1 MRALVPRKI
10 SYYVLIGFLTGLILR
25 YFMLFYKGTFDMDA
39 YSEWGKKTLESGL
52 VKSYGGIYFPFQY
65 QIFEVC
71 AWIAM
76 RLGSSLITVLKSSNL
91 LFDVGTFLL
100 LLLLLKRQQSN
111 PVYALLY
118 WLHPWFLSVFSLGY
132 IDFHFTF
139 FVVLSLY
146 CLRGD
151 TVRDYLLSGI
161 PLGLAFV
168 MKPQAQIL
176 VVAAFFYAMCHY
188 ARTRAIRPLGMLVG
202 PVSLFLAYEAY
213 FTASLFSELRRKAL
227 YVLPLSYL
235 NVTNVFPCLTG
246 QMLNIWYPIAYSLK
260 RRGDPIYSVS
270 DQILLLPHLSARWT
284 AATIVLVVL
293 AFHVL
298 RVERDVKAT
307 VGNKF
312 IRMFGVATLLVPF
325 IMTSAHENHLF
336 LGSVFLVLFI
346 ATDFPPSF
354 KLAAYILLAIQFLNI
369 YGLYGEH
376 PSGIALFL
384 RRRYSEELAVV
395 YSLISTVCFALV
407 FKYLIPRERS
417 VVKSSGQAL

>member
-1 MRALVPRKI
+1 MLMARKI
-10 SYYVLIGFLTGLILR
+10 RYYVLIGFLTGLIIR
-25 YFMLFYKGTFDMDA
+25 YFMLFYKGVFDMDA
-39 YSEWGKKTLESGL
+39 YSDWGKRTLEHGL
-52 VKSYGGIYFPFQY
+52 VKGYGGIYFPFQY
-65 QIFEVC
+65 QIFELC

-76 RLGSSLITVLKSSNL
+76 RSGSSLITVLKSSNL
-91 LFDVGTFLL
+91 IFDLGTFLF

-132 IDFHFTF
+132 IDFQFTF

-151 TVRDYLLSGI
+151 TDGDYLLSGI
-161 PLGLAFV
+161 PLGVAFV

-176 VVAAFFYAMCHY
+176 VVVAFFYAICRY
-188 ARTRAIRPLGMLVG
+188 ARTRTIRPLGMLVG
-202 PVSLFLAYEAY
+202 PVSLFLGYEAY
-213 FTASLFSELRRKAL
+213 FTTSSFSELRKAF
-227 YVLPLSYL
+227 YVLPETYV
-235 NVTNVFPCLTG
+235 NVTNVFPCLTA

-260 RRGDPIYSVS
+260 RPGDPIYSVS
-270 DQILLLPHLSARWT
+270 DQILLLPHFSARWT

-307 VGNKF
+307 IGNKF

-336 LGSVFLVLFI
+336 LGSIFLVLFI

-354 KLAAYILLAIQFLNI
+354 KLAAHILLAIQFLNI

-384 RRRYSEELAVV
+384 RRGYSEQLAVV
-395 YSLISTVCFALV
+395 YSLISTFCFVLV
-407 FKYLIPRERS
+407 FKDLIFRERS